1 VLERADK
8 MGDLFEPVLTR
19 KQKLPSIDKLE
30 RAVAKVMGAAQV
42 AQVQVSGPREV
53 EVAPPEPAAKKT
65 AKARAKVVEKP
76 ATRRV
81 RRRG

>member
-1 VLERADK
+1 
-8 MGDLFEPVLTR
+8 
-19 KQKLPSIDKLE
+19 
-30 RAVAKVMGAAQV
+30 MGAAQV